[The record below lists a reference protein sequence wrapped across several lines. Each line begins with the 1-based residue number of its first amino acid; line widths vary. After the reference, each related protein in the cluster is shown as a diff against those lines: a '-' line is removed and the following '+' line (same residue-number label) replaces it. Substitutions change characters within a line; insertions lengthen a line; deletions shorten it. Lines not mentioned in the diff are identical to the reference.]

1 MRDFKN
7 NNAMTMK
14 RFLSLALFMTVVSAM
29 AQVNPALQVQ
39 ELELSNGMKVWLNVD
54 HSQPKVF
61 GAVVVN
67 AGAVDCPNTGIAHY
81 FEHIM
86 FKGTDELGTVD
97 YAAERVYL
105 DSISM
110 KYDQLGSTTDDKQR
124 KAIQHDINRLNIKA
138 SQYAI
143 PNEFNRLI
151 TKYGGSDLNAGT
163 SYDFTFYHNTFSPQF
178 IEQWCEL
185 NSHRLV
191 HPVYRLFQGELET
204 VYEEKNMYT
213 DDPASMMLEQIA
225 AKLFDGTPYAYPVI
239 GSTENLK
246 NPCQSDMEACYKK
259 YYVASNMGLILSGDI
274 DISTLK
280 PLLERTFGQLER
292 GVKPVR
298 EKIVAP
304 AIVGQPV
311 EKFLFPMPIIGMS
324 AMVFRGP
331 TDYDAD
337 APAMK
342 VALALLTNDN
352 KTGLLD
358 ELTNKNRVYLS
369 MAQNISMNQTS
380 ALAVMVVPKLLCKVK
395 TAENLCL
402 EQIEKLKNGDF
413 TDEQLQSVKKV
424 IAQNNEKA
432 LETITSR
439 SEMMVAAMSAGISWE
454 DFMKLTLTINDI
466 TRDDV
471 TRVASKYF
479 TDNFFR
485 FHKKNGRVPAEQMAK
500 PEYTPVKPQ
509 HSSDKSAYAMHLEQI
524 PLQNVAPRLLDF
536 GQDAKKLKMDGG
548 NTLYA
553 GPNPLNNIFTL
564 VINFHKGMKQDKL
577 LESATEYVGELGTD
591 SLDVKAF
598 GVAMQQ
604 LGAQINMSVDEQ
616 MTALVLKGED
626 ENMEAS
632 LSLLGHFLGRMK
644 ADEDKLESMK
654 DAEGP
659 TEKAFWDESSEVFAA
674 LASKVMLGSQSP
686 YLTRLTTKELKKVKS
701 ADLINSFKGLYDCR
715 YDISYSGNMSPAEV
729 AEMIS
734 RQLPQLKGTQ
744 ENPIQERV
752 LETPKARTVYVFDL
766 PKSRQTILGLYRPL
780 PGVTSDREKACL
792 EMWGEYF
799 GGGMSSV
806 LFQEV
811 REFRSMAYSA
821 QGVTITPS
829 LAGTRGPC
837 GYMAFVATQADKSM
851 QAISV
856 LDSLINDMPMN
867 VENLKM
873 SKQSLLNDI
882 NNNYPAFRRKPLM
895 VMLSER
901 QGYNRDPNAELIE
914 QLPPLTQSDIE
925 AFYNKYIKGQPYQLM
940 VVGPVKKLNLNELAR
955 YGTIVRVKKDDIYKT
970 KVPKK

>member
-1 MRDFKN
+1 MR
-7 NNAMTMK
+7 
-14 RFLSLALFMTVVSAM
+14 RVLLFVVTCLFFSVIATG
-29 AQVNPALQVQ
+29 QLKPALQVQ

-97 YAAERVYL
+97 YAAEHVYL

-110 KYDQLGSTTDDKQR
+110 KYDELGRTTDVKQR
-124 KAIQHDINRLNIKA
+124 KAIQHDINQLNIKA

-163 SYDFTFYHNTFSPQF
+163 SYDFTYYHNTFSPQF

-225 AKLFDGTPYAYPVI
+225 AKLFAGTPYAYPVI
-239 GSTENLK
+239 GSTESLK
-246 NPCQSDMEACYKK
+246 NPSQSDMEAFYKK

-274 DISTLK
+274 NPETLL
-280 PLLERTFGQLER
+280 PLLDRTFGRLER

-304 AIVGQPV
+304 AIVGQPE

-331 TDYDAD
+331 TDYEAD

-380 ALAVMVVPKLLCKVK
+380 ALAILVVPKLLCKVK

-402 EQIEKLKNGDF
+402 EQIEKLKNGEF

-432 LETITSR
+432 METITSR
-439 SEMMVAAMSAGISWE
+439 SEQMVTAMSAGISWE
-454 DFMKLTLTINDI
+454 DFMKLTMNINGI

-471 TRVASKYF
+471 TRVARKYF
-479 TDNFFR
+479 TDNFYR
-485 FHKKNGRVPAEQMAK
+485 FHKKNGRVPAEQIAK

-509 HSSDKSAYAMHLEQI
+509 HSGDKSAFAKHLEQI
-524 PLQNVAPRLLDF
+524 PMQNVAPRLLDF
-536 GQDAKKLKMDGG
+536 ARDAEKLNMAGG
-548 NTLYA
+548 NKIYA
-553 GPNPLNNIFTL
+553 SANPLNNIFTL
-564 VINFHKGMKQDKL
+564 IINFHKGTKQDKL
-577 LESATEYVGELGTD
+577 LESATEYVAELGTD
-591 SLDVKAF
+591 SLDVKEF
-598 GVAMQQ
+598 GAAMQQ
-604 LGAQINMSVDEQ
+604 LGAQISMYADEQ
-616 MTALVLKGED
+616 MTVLALKGEED
-626 ENMEAS
+626 NMEAT
-632 LSLLGHFLGRMK
+632 LRLLGHFLDNMK
-644 ADEDKLESMK
+644 ADDDKLKSMK
-654 DAEGP
+654 DAAGP
-659 TEKAFWDESSEVFAA
+659 TEKAFWDESSDVFAA

-701 ADLINSFKGLYDCR
+701 ADLINSIKGLYDCR
-715 YDISYSGNMSPAEV
+715 YDISYTGNLSPAQV
-729 AEMIS
+729 AEMVS
-734 RQLPQLKGTQ
+734 RQLLQLRGTQ
-744 ENPIQERV
+744 ENPLLERD
-752 LETPKARTVYVFDL
+752 LETPETRTVYVFDL

-780 PGVTSDREKACL
+780 SGVVSDRDKACL
-792 EMWGEYF
+792 QMWGEYF

-821 QGVTITPS
+821 QGVAMTPS
-829 LAGTRGPC
+829 LAGTGGPC
-837 GYMAFVATQADKSM
+837 GYMALVATQADKSM

-867 VENLKM
+867 VENLNV

-882 NNNYPAFRRKPLM
+882 NNNYPTFRRKPFI

-901 QGYNRDPNAELIE
+901 QGYIRDSDTELVE
-914 QLPPLTQSDIE
+914 QLPSLTQGDIE

-940 VVGPVKKLNLNELAR
+940 VVGPVKKLDLKGLAR
-955 YGTIVRVKKDDIYKT
+955 YGTIVKVNKDDIYKT
-970 KVPKK
+970 KAPKK